1 MKKYEYVYVRRMQPN
16 EDDHHYTYKD
26 IIDEYAEKGYRY
38 VGYMPI
44 MDSFDREHDMLID
57 LIFEIEC

>member
-1 MKKYEYVYVRRMQPN
+1 MKKYEYVYVREMKPN
-16 EDDHHYTYKD
+16 EDDRHYTYKD
-26 IIDEYAEKGYRY
+26 IINEYAEKGYRY

-44 MDSFDREHDMLID
+44 MDSFDEKRSLYID